1 MVNRAAAKLR
11 AQLADKDSIIVC
23 PGVQDGLS
31 ARVCLDEGFKN
42 LYMVSP
48 NTHQTSDPASSFEK
62 INLHLLPGPR
72 PAQAQQ

>member
-1 MVNRAAAKLR
+1 MVNRGAAKLR
-11 AQLADKDSIIVC
+11 AQLADKDNIVVC

-48 NTHQTSDPASSFEK
+48 NPLQTSNPASSFGK
-62 INLHLLPGPR
+62 PN
-72 PAQAQQ
+72 

>member
-11 AQLADKDSIIVC
+11 AQLADKDNIIVC

-48 NTHQTSDPASSFEK
+48 LPIQTSDPASSFEK
-62 INLHLLPGPR
+62 TN
-72 PAQAQQ
+72 

>member
-11 AQLADKDSIIVC
+11 AQLADKDNIVVC

-48 NTHQTSDPASSFEK
+48 LRTSHPAHQ
-62 INLHLLPGPR
+62 IPR
-72 PAQAQQ
+72 D

>member
-1 MVNRAAAKLR
+1 MVNKAAATLR
-11 AQLADKDSIIVC
+11 AQLAEQDSILVC

-48 NTHQTSDPASSFEK
+48 PPSLPLILPTHQKNT
-62 INLHLLPGPR
+62 N
-72 PAQAQQ
+72 

>member
-1 MVNRAAAKLR
+1 MVNKAAAKLR
-11 AQLADKDSIIVC
+11 AQIAEEGNIVVC

-48 NTHQTSDPASSFEK
+48 LTLFFTGLNTFPYPEV
-62 INLHLLPGPR
+62 L
-72 PAQAQQ
+72 

>member
-48 NTHQTSDPASSFEK
+48 PPSSSSRPQNTTSSFRGEK
-62 INLHLLPGPR
+62 FN
-72 PAQAQQ
+72 